1 MNEMLNYIFGSMNA
15 SERAIKRINRTL
27 QSQNSINARTTLCLF
42 ISMACSILA
51 MSAQIKEQREEIK
64 KLSDE
69 VKELRKGE

>member
-15 SERAIKRINRTL
+15 SERAIKRINKTL
-27 QSQNSINARTTLCLF
+27 QSQNSINARTTLLF

>member
-42 ISMACSILA
+42 ISTACILA
-51 MSAQIKEQREEIK
+51 MSAQIKEQSKEIE

-69 VKELRKGE
+69 VKELKKGE

>member
-42 ISMACSILA
+42 ISTACILA
-51 MSAQIKEQREEIK
+51 MSAQIKEQSKEIE